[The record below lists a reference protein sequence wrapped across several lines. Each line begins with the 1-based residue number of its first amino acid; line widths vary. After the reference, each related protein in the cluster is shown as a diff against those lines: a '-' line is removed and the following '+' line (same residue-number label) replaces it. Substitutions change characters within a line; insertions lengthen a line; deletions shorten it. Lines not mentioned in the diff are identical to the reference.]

1 MKRFNTQLRGIP
13 VARSALTALFALF
26 VLFLSASPVW
36 AQQGPGPGGRRMMN
50 ADQRLAQLTTDLDLT
65 DEQVEQLKPIIEKQT
80 KKQQEL
86 FESADADRAQ
96 MRAEMTKLRDETD
109 KAYAEVLSEEQM
121 VKYMELRM
129 QRMRRG
135 RPPGN
140 RR

>member
-1 MKRFNTQLRGIP
+1 
-13 VARSALTALFALF
+13 
-26 VLFLSASPVW
+26 
-36 AQQGPGPGGRRMMN
+36 MMN
-50 ADQRLAQLTTDLDLT
+50 ADQRLAQLTTELDLT
-65 DEQVEQLKPIIEKQT
+65 EEQVEQLKPIIEQQT

-86 FESADADRAQ
+86 FENADADREK
-96 MRAEMTKLRDETD
+96 MRTEMTKLRDETD
-109 KAYAEVLSEEQM
+109 KAYSEVLSEEQM